1 MVRLK
6 LSKGAV
12 FSLRE
17 TLEAFLGDNMP
28 MDYVNLIEQHIIGR
42 LLKRK
47 MTMFHYPKPVN
58 TLTLDDAEA
67 AIIYRLMQ
75 INSMFVDVGLS
86 RRLIDFIGRA
96 LPEKLI
102 EKK

>member
-17 TLEAFLGDNMP
+17 TMEAFLGDNMP
-28 MDYVNLIEQHIIGR
+28 MDYVNLLEQYIIGR

-58 TLTLDDAEA
+58 TLTMDDSEA
-67 AIIYRLMQ
+67 AVIYRLMQ
-75 INSMFVDVGLS
+75 IDSMFVDVGLS
-86 RRLIDFIGRA
+86 RQLIDAIGRK
-96 LPEKLI
+96 LPNEMIK
-102 EKK
+102 